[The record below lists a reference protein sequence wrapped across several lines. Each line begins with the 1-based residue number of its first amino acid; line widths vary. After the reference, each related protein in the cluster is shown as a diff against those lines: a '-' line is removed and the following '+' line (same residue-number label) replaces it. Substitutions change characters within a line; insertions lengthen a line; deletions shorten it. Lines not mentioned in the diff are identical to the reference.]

1 MSISN
6 FRALLWHV
14 QIFPKRRRKCSQRLL
29 DLALRCEF
37 NSHSPNWFSE
47 SLFVLIYS
55 LQENLE
61 FVVANYHRG
70 LRPGVIGRAT
80 FPLSV
85 LASEP
90 IRTGEERPI
99 LKNTTEVNGTLL
111 FDVFYYPILHSDL
124 RKELRSTSR
133 VPSFFFRFVR

>member
-1 MSISN
+1 
-6 FRALLWHV
+6 
-14 QIFPKRRRKCSQRLL
+14 
-29 DLALRCEF
+29 
-37 NSHSPNWFSE
+37 
-47 SLFVLIYS
+47 

-70 LRPGVIGRAT
+70 LSNGVIGRAT

-133 VPSFFFRFVR
+133 TPSFFSKFV

>member
-1 MSISN
+1 M
-6 FRALLWHV
+6 
-14 QIFPKRRRKCSQRLL
+14 
-29 DLALRCEF
+29 
-37 NSHSPNWFSE
+37 
-47 SLFVLIYS
+47 
-55 LQENLE
+55 E

-70 LRPGVIGRAT
+70 LGHGVIGRAT

-85 LASEP
+85 LASDP
-90 IRTGEERPI
+90 IKTGEERPI

-133 VPSFFFRFVR
+133 TPSFFSRFV